1 MYKLVYFAFGFE
13 AINSSEMRD
22 KVMQHVLSWLV
33 FGSISGKVD
42 LQWRAYN
49 SGTKVSLVGTNMS
62 TLTKPDGSFVLL
74 AVPEGEYEVEVT
86 LPTYLTAKKSG
97 IKVTQGDVTELP
109 PLLLYGGDLNMDGK
123 VDLLDLAFL
132 TRNFNM
138 TESGW

>member
-1 MYKLVYFAFGFE
+1 
-13 AINSSEMRD
+13 
-22 KVMQHVLSWLV
+22 
-33 FGSISGKVD
+33 
-42 LQWRAYN
+42 
-49 SGTKVSLVGTNMS
+49 MS

-97 IKVTQGDVTELP
+97 IKVTQGGVTELP

-123 VDLLDLAFL
+123 VNLLDLAFL